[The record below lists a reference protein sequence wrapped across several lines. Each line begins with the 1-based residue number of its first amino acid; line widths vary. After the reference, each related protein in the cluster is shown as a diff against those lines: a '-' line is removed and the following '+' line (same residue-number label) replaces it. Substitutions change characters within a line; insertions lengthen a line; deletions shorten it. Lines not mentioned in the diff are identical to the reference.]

1 MLNAAGC
8 RSKDRSPGG
17 SSSWDNRLTLYNE
30 QRYAKRVIR
39 SFADV
44 ETERLWRTGKSRK
57 IPTELQERARRKLAM
72 LDAAT
77 RLEDLTSPPANRLEL
92 LRGDRKGQ
100 HSIRINRQFRICF
113 VWLNGD
119 TCEVEVTDYH

>member
-1 MLNAAGC
+1 M
-8 RSKDRSPGG
+8 
-17 SSSWDNRLTLYNE
+17 TLYNE